1 MTNQS
6 MLLPVFAQ
14 VTLTFVL
21 LFSMAISRTRAL
33 KRKDVRM
40 ADIALGQMNWPPRVA
55 QISNAYRNQ
64 FELPVLFFVLAALA
78 IATGQVTTVL
88 VVLAWVFVAFRVL
101 HAVIHT
107 GSNYVPNR
115 FYAFAGSVFSLIA
128 MWAVFAVQIMS
139 AAG

>member
-1 MTNQS
+1 
-6 MLLPVFAQ
+6 
-14 VTLTFVL
+14 

>member
-1 MTNQS
+1 
-6 MLLPVFAQ
+6 
-14 VTLTFVL
+14 
-21 LFSMAISRTRAL
+21 
-33 KRKDVRM
+33 
-40 ADIALGQMNWPPRVA
+40 
-55 QISNAYRNQ
+55 
-64 FELPVLFFVLAALA
+64 
-78 IATGQVTTVL
+78 VL

-101 HAVIHT
+101 HAFIHT